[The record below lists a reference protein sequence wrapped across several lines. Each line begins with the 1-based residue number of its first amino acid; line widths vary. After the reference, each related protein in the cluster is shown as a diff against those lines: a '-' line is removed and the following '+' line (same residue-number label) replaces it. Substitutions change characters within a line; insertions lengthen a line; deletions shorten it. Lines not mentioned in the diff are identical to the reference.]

1 MLAGATV
8 STTGGNS
15 DPSRAPVADGDL
27 LPFNDHRYFPRALGE
42 LQHLIELDRI
52 RLDVDIVGLL
62 AVGFPS
68 LLRVGSA

>member
-15 DPSRAPVADGDL
+15 DPSRAPVADRDF
-27 LPFNDHRYFPRALGE
+27 LPFNDHRHFPRALGE
-42 LQHLIELDRI
+42 LQHLIELVRMRI
-52 RLDVDIVGLL
+52 DVDIVGFL

-68 LLRVGSA
+68 LLGVGSA

>member
-15 DPSRAPVADGDL
+15 HPSGAPVADRDL
-27 LPFNDHRYFPRALGE
+27 LPFNDHRHFPRALGE
-42 LQHLIELDRI
+42 LQHLIELVRMRI
-52 RLDVDIVGLL
+52 DVDIVSFL

-68 LLRVGSA
+68 LLGVGSA